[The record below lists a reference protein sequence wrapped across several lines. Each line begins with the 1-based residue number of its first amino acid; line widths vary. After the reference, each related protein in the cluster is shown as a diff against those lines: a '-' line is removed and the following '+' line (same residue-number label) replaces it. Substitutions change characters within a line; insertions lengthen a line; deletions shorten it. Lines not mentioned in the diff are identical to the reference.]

1 MGEAED
7 KLICRCFRVP
17 ERAIRSAAAEHGLR
31 LVEEVTAVTRAA
43 GGCGSCYDD
52 VQSLL
57 DAIWG
62 RRPSRHAPDAS
73 GASDAQRRGAVVE
86 CVEGAL
92 RRLLELN
99 GLDLRVVEVEG
110 DRVLARY
117 QGDLAGTTAASFLAI
132 KRHVVE
138 RISAA
143 CGRDMKLVELNV
155 LEGLAKTA
163 KA

>member
-1 MGEAED
+1 MGEADD
-7 KLICRCFRVP
+7 KLICRCYRVP
-17 ERAIRSAAAEHGLR
+17 ESAIRSAAAEHGLR

-52 VQSLL
+52 VQCLL
-57 DAIWG
+57 DSIWG

-73 GASDAQRRGAVVE
+73 GMSDAERRKAVAD
-86 CVEGAL
+86 CVETRL

-110 DRVLARY
+110 ERVLARY
-117 QGDLAGTTAASFLAI
+117 SGERVGTTAASFLAI

-143 CGRDMKLVELNV
+143 CGRDMKLVELNA
-155 LEGLAKTA
+155 LEGLAKIS